1 MGITRIASAIAAIA
15 MMAGMSACADTA
27 DMGGQS
33 STGAGGASASAP
45 SSSSTDAQT
54 SPSAKPTSP
63 QSSAAPTSDATMLS
77 AWSNDIAPNYYKVT
91 GKAVLPDAPVA
102 AGTVDYQGID
112 GLGRTGYAHG
122 NLTYDM
128 YAKSAGWRAK
138 FDADVSGVSGWYADG
153 HSNNHETTI
162 ALDNGRSYRGYF
174 YNRSHLIADSLGG
187 ASSRKNIITGTRTQ
201 NVGDN
206 SANPGGM
213 AFTETEVRNLFKAN
227 HGVTVLYYVNP
238 IYFGNE
244 IVARGTTVDV
254 RSSDGSIDQHVVVWN
269 YANGH
274 AIDYNTGRWS

>member
-15 MMAGMSACADTA
+15 MMAGLSACADTA

-33 STGAGGASASAP
+33 STIAGGASTSP
-45 SSSSTDAQT
+45 SSSADTPPAKSTD
-54 SPSAKPTSP
+54 P
-63 QSSAAPTSDATMLS
+63 QSSTATPTSDATMLS
-77 AWSNDIAPNYYKVT
+77 SWSNDIAPNYYKVT
-91 GKAVLPDAPVA
+91 GKASIP
-102 AGTVDYQGID
+102 GTTMEPGIIEYQGID

-128 YAKSAGWRAK
+128 YEQSAGWRAK
-138 FDADVSGVSGWYADG
+138 FDADVSGVSGWYAG
-153 HSNNHETTI
+153 GRSNNHETTI
-162 ALDNGRSYRGYF
+162 ALDNGRTYRGYF

-274 AIDYNTGRWS
+274 TIDYNTGRWS

>member
-1 MGITRIASAIAAIA
+1 
-15 MMAGMSACADTA
+15 
-27 DMGGQS
+27 
-33 STGAGGASASAP
+33 
-45 SSSSTDAQT
+45 
-54 SPSAKPTSP
+54 
-63 QSSAAPTSDATMLS
+63 MLS

-91 GKAVLPDAPVA
+91 GKAVLPDDPVA

-128 YAKSAGWRAK
+128 YEKSAGWRAK

-153 HSNNHETTI
+153 RSNNHETTI

-213 AFTETEVRNLFKAN
+213 AFTETEVRNLLKAN
-227 HGVTVLYYVNP
+227 HGATVLYYVNP

-244 IVARGTTVDV
+244 IVARGATVDV

>member
-1 MGITRIASAIAAIA
+1 MGIARIASAIVIIA

-33 STGAGGASASAP
+33 STIAGGASASAP

-63 QSSAAPTSDATMLS
+63 QSSAAPASDAAMLS

-91 GKAVLPDAPVA
+91 GKASIP
-102 AGTVDYQGID
+102 GTTMEPGIIEYQGID

-128 YAKSAGWRAK
+128 YEQSAGWRAK

-153 HSNNHETTI
+153 HSNNHETTV
-162 ALDNGRSYRGYF
+162 ALGNGRSYRGYF

-213 AFTETEVRNLFKAN
+213 AFTETEVRNLLKAN

>member
-1 MGITRIASAIAAIA
+1 MGITRIASAIVAIA
-15 MMAGMSACADTA
+15 MMAGLSACADTA
-27 DMGGQS
+27 DMGGPSSTGTGDSSSSAGTPSAKSTDPQS
-33 STGAGGASASAP
+33 STA
-45 SSSSTDAQT
+45 T
-54 SPSAKPTSP
+54 
-63 QSSAAPTSDATMLS
+63 PTSDATMLS
-77 AWSNDIAPNYYKVT
+77 SWSNGIAPNYYKVT
-91 GKAVLPDAPVA
+91 SKASIP
-102 AGTVDYQGID
+102 GTTMKPGIIEYQGID
-112 GLGRTGYAHG
+112 GLGRTGYAYG

-128 YAKSAGWRAK
+128 YEQSAGWRAK
-138 FDADVSGVSGWYADG
+138 FDADVSGVSGWYAG
-153 HSNNHETTI
+153 GRSNNHETTI
-162 ALDNGRSYRGYF
+162 ALDNGRTYRGYF

-187 ASSRKNIITGTRTQ
+187 ASSRKNIITGARTQ

-274 AIDYNTGRWS
+274 TIDYNTGRWS

>member
-1 MGITRIASAIAAIA
+1 
-15 MMAGMSACADTA
+15 
-27 DMGGQS
+27 
-33 STGAGGASASAP
+33 
-45 SSSSTDAQT
+45 
-54 SPSAKPTSP
+54 
-63 QSSAAPTSDATMLS
+63 MLS
-77 AWSNDIAPNYYKVT
+77 AWSNGIAPNYYKVT

-128 YAKSAGWRAK
+128 YERSAGWRAK
-138 FDADVSGVSGWYADG
+138 FDADVSGVSGWYYG
-153 HSNNHETTI
+153 GRSNNHETTI

-227 HGVTVLYYVNP
+227 HGATVLYYVNP